1 MKEVTEDQE
10 QESERELENT
20 VAQENKT
27 ELELEN
33 TVEQD
38 KKADGGDKPA
48 RIAFPPDL
56 VITAAIAAGP
66 PPTKAETA
74 AAEAKPTVSNIL
86 KESLRMD
93 KMASTA
99 IAVIAGA
106 VVLGMLYL
114 GKPVL
119 VTLMSSVLIAFM
131 LEPMVRVMK
140 IIHIPRWLGSL
151 IAVLLA
157 TALLYFACYSFY
169 NKALEFAQ
177 EFPKNSGSFRQ
188 MFAKVNKG
196 AQELQDTGKQ
206 LVTPTPDD
214 KDNKKVITVK
224 PSSASLTENF
234 GTIGEL
240 LAILTFIP
248 FLVYFMLT
256 TESHMRVALVRL
268 FRYQNR
274 ELAYETLSHIA
285 DMIRSFLLGNL
296 IIGLF
301 MSAAGAAVF
310 WYLHIPYFYIVGLVS
325 GFLSLIPYFGVLLAL
340 FPPIAAGL
348 GHMDSKGFGLV
359 LLTVL
364 GLHLFSMNV
373 LYPRILGKRLELNPL
388 VITISMLIWG
398 WAWGAMGLILA
409 VPMTGALKIICD
421 NVDVLNPVG
430 ALMGESILPEEK
442 TG

>member
-10 QESERELENT
+10 QQ
-20 VAQENKT
+20 A
-27 ELELEN
+27 ELELEKI
-33 TVEQD
+33 VEQEKKAELEVENKVEQE
-38 KKADGGDKPA
+38 KKADSGDQPA
-48 RIAFPPDL
+48 KTGIPADL
-56 VITAAIAAGP
+56 VLTAAIAAGP
-66 PPTKAETA
+66 PPTKAEAA

-86 KESLRMD
+86 EESLRMD
-93 KMASTA
+93 KMASTS

-106 VVLGMLYL
+106 VVLGILYF

-140 IIHIPRWLGSL
+140 IIHIPRWMGSL

-157 TALLYFACYSFY
+157 TALLYLACYSFY

-188 MFAKVNKG
+188 VFAKVNKG
-196 AQELQDTGKQ
+196 AQELQDTGKE
-206 LVTPTPDD
+206 LVAPTTDD
-214 KDNKKVITVK
+214 KDKKVVTVK
-224 PSSASLTENF
+224 PSSSSLTENF
-234 GTIGEL
+234 GTIGEF

-274 ELAYETLSHIA
+274 EVAYETLGRIA

-325 GFLSLIPYFGVLLAL
+325 GFLSLIPYFGVVLAL
-340 FPPIAAGL
+340 FPPLAAGL

-388 VITISMLIWG
+388 VITMAMLIWG

-409 VPMTGALKIICD
+409 VPMTGAVKIICD
-421 NVDVLNPVG
+421 NVDILNPVG